1 MNLII
6 FIFNI
11 ISLLD
16 LWEFYIMQTNSA
28 PLSVC
33 SDPPLMPAVPPTKE
47 NFLKNQDKINKRRNK
62 KKEKYNK
69 QTPSW
74 ILHFSNLSNT
84 FSFILTNREP
94 RCDTQ

>member
-33 SDPPLMPAVPPTKE
+33 SDPPLMPAVTPTKE
-47 NFLKNQDKINKRRNK
+47 NLKKNQDKINKRRNK
-62 KKEKYNK
+62 KKK
-69 QTPSW
+69 
-74 ILHFSNLSNT
+74 NT
-84 FSFILTNREP
+84 TSKHPLGSSIFPISPTLFHPDESGA
-94 RCDTQ
+94 

>member
-16 LWEFYIMQTNSA
+16 LWEFYIVQTNSA
-28 PLSVC
+28 PISVC

-47 NFLKNQDKINKRRNK
+47 NALKNQDKINKEIKKNK
-62 KKEKYNK
+62 KNNK

-74 ILHFSNLSNT
+74 ILHFSSLSNT
-84 FSFILTNREP
+84 FSFILANREP